1 MLLYNTQTRKKEEF
15 QPITPGKVGIYACG
29 PTVYNYFHIGN
40 ARAFIFF
47 DVVRR
52 YFEYRGYEVTYVQN
66 ITDIDDKI
74 IAQANE
80 ENISFTLVAEKYTRA
95 FLEDTAALG
104 IKPPTFQP
112 RATEVIDEI
121 IAFIADLEKKGYAYE
136 IEGDVYFA
144 TENLPSYG
152 CLSGKKT
159 EEQLPGARVIEN
171 YNKRHPADF
180 TLWKKSKPGEPVWK
194 SPWGKGRPG
203 WHTECVVMSQKY
215 LGETFDIHCGGID
228 LIFPHHENELAQAIA
243 YSGKPLAHYWMH
255 NGFLNV
261 DGEKMSK
268 SLKNF
273 FTARDILAEYD
284 AETIRFFFLSKHY
297 RSPIDFSRELMEESQ
312 RAVANFYSSLAE
324 INYPENAGNRRPTV
338 CGLAEEL
345 DKLEQKFILAMD
357 DDFNTAKAISLLF
370 ELNRKVKNAF
380 ATIADRISAAVK
392 MVELGSVLGFF
403 QNLELKLSK
412 MLPDLSKDLISLIL
426 SYRMEARN
434 KKDWA
439 LADKI
444 RNDLA
449 QLGIE
454 IKDTPEGVKW
464 TLKEKK

>member
-1 MLLYNTQTRKKEEF
+1 
-15 QPITPGKVGIYACG
+15 
-29 PTVYNYFHIGN
+29 
-40 ARAFIFF
+40 
-47 DVVRR
+47 
-52 YFEYRGYEVTYVQN
+52 
-66 ITDIDDKI
+66 
-74 IAQANE
+74 
-80 ENISFTLVAEKYTRA
+80 
-95 FLEDTAALG
+95 
-104 IKPPTFQP
+104 
-112 RATEVIDEI
+112 
-121 IAFIADLEKKGYAYE
+121 
-136 IEGDVYFA
+136 
-144 TENLPSYG
+144 
-152 CLSGKKT
+152 
-159 EEQLPGARVIEN
+159 
-171 YNKRHPADF
+171 
-180 TLWKKSKPGEPVWK
+180 
-194 SPWGKGRPG
+194 
-203 WHTECVVMSQKY
+203 
-215 LGETFDIHCGGID
+215 
-228 LIFPHHENELAQAIA
+228 
-243 YSGKPLAHYWMH
+243 
-255 NGFLNV
+255 
-261 DGEKMSK
+261 
-268 SLKNF
+268 
-273 FTARDILAEYD
+273 
-284 AETIRFFFLSKHY
+284 
-297 RSPIDFSRELMEESQ
+297 LMEESQ